1 MEQNQITYEQAYNE
15 LTEIT
20 REIENESISVDEL
33 ALKVKRA
40 SELISICQAKLRA
53 AESEVSN
60 IISQMNGSHQ
70 KETGQ
75 E

>member
-60 IISQMNGSHQ
+60 IISQMNSSHQ

-75 E
+75 

>member
-1 MEQNQITYEQAYNE
+1 MEQNQITYELAYNE

>member
-75 E
+75 